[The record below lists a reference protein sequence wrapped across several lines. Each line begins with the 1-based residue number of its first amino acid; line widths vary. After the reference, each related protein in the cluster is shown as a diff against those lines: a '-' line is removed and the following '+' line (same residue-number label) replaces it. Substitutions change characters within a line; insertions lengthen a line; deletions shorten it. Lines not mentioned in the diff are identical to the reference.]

1 MIKITMHSIQL
12 TKCYSNHYRE
22 SLQEGRSQENIFSI
36 LGFTKEK
43 LLNIFWSM
51 LLISA
56 LSAQDSLGFSFR
68 NSLSKLLQS
77 LGDFFKK
84 RKKKL
89 MSNH

>member
-1 MIKITMHSIQL
+1 
-12 TKCYSNHYRE
+12 
-22 SLQEGRSQENIFSI
+22 
-36 LGFTKEK
+36 
-43 LLNIFWSM
+43 M
-51 LLISA
+51 LLMSA